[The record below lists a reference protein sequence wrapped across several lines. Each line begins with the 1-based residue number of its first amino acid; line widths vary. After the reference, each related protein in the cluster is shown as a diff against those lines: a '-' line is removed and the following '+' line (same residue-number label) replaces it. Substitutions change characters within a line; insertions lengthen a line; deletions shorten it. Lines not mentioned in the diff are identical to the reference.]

1 MSTNEERLH
10 DLIAQQ
16 AAEWFVANR
25 AGLSE
30 REREAFTAWL
40 NASPVHVEE
49 YLALAAIAR
58 DLREAGADSKS
69 SVDSIVA
76 RAQAGED
83 WPVRPLWPSV
93 LLTGRAPLPARWRA
107 AAVTAAV
114 FAVVSVGLIAWWN
127 FGLAPRGLAPDTLA
141 TLHFQ
146 TRHGEQQT
154 RRLPDG
160 SILRLNTDTAVA
172 ISYSKSECIV
182 MLTSGE
188 ADFEVAHEP
197 RRPFRVFAG
206 SAEVIDIGTQF
217 DVRLER
223 DLTVITVIEGRAAV
237 GPSSML
243 RGRGTNAGQESL
255 VRFVE
260 LHADQQISV
269 AQGVW
274 PAAPIAVDAHRTTSW
289 LRRQIMFDHEPL
301 SLVATEFNRY
311 ASKPIEITT
320 PALRDLE
327 ISGVFTTDDTDGFIA
342 FLRSL
347 EGVHVEVTATRIRV
361 SRD

>member
-1 MSTNEERLH
+1 MSTDDERLRN
-10 DLIAQQ
+10 LIAQQ
-16 AAEWFVANR
+16 AADWFVTNR
-25 AGLSE
+25 AALSAQE
-30 REREAFTAWL
+30 REDFAVWL
-40 NASPVHVEE
+40 KASPVHVEE
-49 YLALAAIAR
+49 YLGLAVIAR
-58 DLREAGADSKS
+58 DLREIGVNANS

-76 RAQAGED
+76 RARSAGDEPIRPF
-83 WPVRPLWPSV
+83 WPGALETDRDP
-93 LLTGRAPLPARWRA
+93 RWRRWRT
-107 AAVTAAV
+107 AAVTAAA
-114 FAVVSVGLIAWWN
+114 FAVVSFGLLAWWN
-127 FGLAPRGLAPDTLA
+127 FRLAQHGLGADAAA
-141 TLHFQ
+141 TLRYQ

-160 SILRLNTDTAVA
+160 SILHLNTDTAVA
-172 ISYSKSECIV
+172 INYSKSERIV
-182 MLTSGE
+182 MLSSGE

-197 RRPFRVFAG
+197 KRPFRVLAG

-223 DLTVITVIEGRAAV
+223 DLTVITVVEGRAAV

-243 RGRGTNAGQESL
+243 RGQGTNASQEPL
-255 VRFVE
+255 ARFVE

-289 LRRQIMFDHEPL
+289 LRHQIMFDHEPL
-301 SLVATEFNRY
+301 SLVASEFNRY
-311 ASKPIEITT
+311 AAKPIEITT

-347 EGVHVEVTATRIRV
+347 DGVHVEVTATRIRV

>member
-1 MSTNEERLH
+1 MSAKDERLLS
-10 DLIAQQ
+10 LIAQQ
-16 AAEWFVANR
+16 AADWFVANR
-25 AGLSE
+25 RELSA
-30 REREAFTAWL
+30 REREDFAAWL
-40 NASPVHVEE
+40 KASPVHVEE
-49 YLALAAIAR
+49 YLGFAVIAR
-58 DLREAGADSKS
+58 DLREIGADSES

-76 RAQAGED
+76 AAQSAEDEPIRA
-83 WPVRPLWPSV
+83 LWSA
-93 LLTGRAPLPARWRA
+93 LQTARDPLPARWRT
-107 AAVTAAV
+107 AAVTFAV
-114 FAVVSVGLIAWWN
+114 FAVLSLGLLAWWN
-127 FGLAPRGLAPDTLA
+127 FGRAPRGLTPDTVA

-160 SILRLNTDTAVA
+160 SILRLNTDTAVG
-172 ISYSKSECIV
+172 ISYSKSERIM
-182 MLTSGE
+182 MLSSGE
-188 ADFEVAHEP
+188 ADFEVAHESK
-197 RRPFRVFAG
+197 RPFRVFAG

-217 DVRLER
+217 DVRLEQSA
-223 DLTVITVIEGRAAV
+223 TVVTVVEGRVAV

-243 RGRGTNAGQESL
+243 RAHGTDAGQEPL
-255 VRFVE
+255 ARFVE

-301 SLVATEFNRY
+301 SLVVTEFNRY
-311 ASKPIEITT
+311 SAKPIEITT
-320 PALRDLE
+320 PALRDLQ

>member
-1 MSTNEERLH
+1 MSAKDETVRI
-10 DLIAQQ
+10 LIAQK

-25 AGLSE
+25 RELSA
-30 REREAFTAWL
+30 REREDFAAWL
-40 NASPVHVEE
+40 KASPVHVEE
-49 YLALAAIAR
+49 YPGLAVIAR
-58 DLREAGADSKS
+58 DLQEIGADSKS

-76 RAQAGED
+76 RAQSAED
-83 WPVRPLWPSV
+83 EPIRPLWPSA
-93 LLTGRAPLPARWRA
+93 LQIGRDPLPTRWRT
-107 AAVTAAV
+107 AAVTFAA
-114 FAVVSVGLIAWWN
+114 FAVLSLGLLAWWN
-127 FGLAPRGLAPDTLA
+127 FGRAPRGLAPDTVA
-141 TLHFQ
+141 NLHFQ

-154 RRLPDG
+154 RRLPDS
-160 SILRLNTDTAVA
+160 SILHLNTDTTVA
-172 ISYSKSECIV
+172 ISYSKSERIV
-182 MLTSGE
+182 MLSSGE
-188 ADFEVAHEP
+188 ADFEVAHESK
-197 RRPFRVFAG
+197 RPFRVFAG

-217 DVRLER
+217 DVRLEQSA
-223 DLTVITVIEGRAAV
+223 TVVTVVEGIVAV

-243 RGRGTNAGQESL
+243 RARGTDAGPEPL
-255 VRFVE
+255 ARFVE

-301 SLVATEFNRY
+301 SIVATEFNRY
-311 ASKPIEITT
+311 SSKPIEITT

-327 ISGVFTTDDTDGFIA
+327 ISGVFTTDDTVGFIA

-347 EGVHVEVTATRIRV
+347 ERVHVEVTATRIRV

>member
-1 MSTNEERLH
+1 MSPNEERLRI
-10 DLIAQQ
+10 LIAEQ
-16 AAEWFVANR
+16 AAEWFVSNR
-25 AGLSE
+25 AGLSA

-40 NASPVHVEE
+40 KASPVHVEE
-49 YLALAAIAR
+49 YLGLASIAR
-58 DLREAGADSKS
+58 DLREVGADSES

-76 RAQAGED
+76 RARAAEVEPIQ
-83 WPVRPLWPSV
+83 PLWP
-93 LLTGRAPLPARWRA
+93 RAPETEPYPFSARWRA
-107 AAVTAAV
+107 AAATAA
-114 FAVVSVGLIAWWN
+114 ACVGLCLGLLAWWN
-127 FGLAPRGLAPDTLA
+127 FRLAPLGPAPDTA
-141 TLHFQ
+141 AALHFE

-154 RRLPDG
+154 HRLPDG
-160 SILRLNTDTAVA
+160 SILHLNTDTAVA
-172 ISYSKSECIV
+172 ISYSKSERIL
-182 MLTSGE
+182 MLASGE
-188 ADFEVAHEP
+188 ADFEVTHEP
-197 RRPFRVFAG
+197 ERPFRVFAG

-217 DVRLER
+217 DVRLEH
-223 DLTVITVIEGRAAV
+223 DLTVVTVVAGRVAV

-243 RGRGTNAGQESL
+243 RERGRNAGQEPL
-255 VRFVE
+255 TRFVE

-320 PALRDLE
+320 PALRDLQ

-347 EGVHVEVTATRIRV
+347 AGVHVEVTATRIRV